1 MKYLVIDHFKL
12 PLPDSHHNLFH
23 WLVVVLIRI
32 IKSIFLFPFSFYL
45 IAIGFALSAGTFQPH
60 FPVTWFEKTIF
71 YSNKLPYFFLIR
83 NFLFFSLNH
92 WYKDAPVWWTMVVG
106 IPLIAMGICFFFI
119 TLFTLYYSI
128 FSSIYNLTHCPFCKQ
143 SIKPVSS

>member
-23 WLVVVLIRI
+23 WLIVVLIRVL
-32 IKSIFLFPFSFYL
+32 KSLFLFPLSFYL
-45 IAIGFALSAGTFQPH
+45 MAIGFSFSAETFQPH
-60 FPVTWFEKTIF
+60 FPTIWFEKAIF
-71 YSNKLPYFFLIR
+71 YSNKLPYFPLIK
-83 NFLFFSLNH
+83 NFIFFRLGY
-92 WYKDAPVWWTMVVG
+92 WYQDAQVWWTMVVG
-106 IPLIAMGICFFFI
+106 MPLIAMGICFFFI